1 MTHPSAVDVLY
12 SGSREKRK
20 VIITC
25 AVTGGAPFNPKH
37 PSFPVTP
44 AQIADAALEAEK
56 AGAAIVHM
64 HVRDPATTL
73 GSRDPALFRQL
84 MSRVRDRGVTAV
96 INLTCGD
103 GASFVPD
110 AEDESKAG
118 PGTDMGTVESRIAH
132 VVDLLPEMCSLDVT
146 TQNQIENGHDC
157 VYLNTPRTLRGMA
170 RRFKQLGV
178 KPEIE
183 LFAPG
188 DLLLARQMIDEGLFE
203 APPMFQIVLGVRW
216 GLPSTVETL
225 IYMRS
230 LLPPECVWAAFGIGR
245 MQMPILAQT
254 VLLGGNV
261 RVGLEDNL
269 YLDRG
274 VFATN
279 GQLVERAAMLIETL
293 GEEVAT
299 PDEARSLLGLTGKT
313 GAPPHGAVNGA
324 PDLAAVR

>member
-1 MTHPSAVDVLY
+1 MNDNLTVDELY
-12 SGSREKRK
+12 SGVKTKRK

-25 AVTGGAPFNPKH
+25 AVTGGHSFNPRH

-56 AGAAIVHM
+56 AGAAIIHF
-64 HVRDPATTL
+64 HVRNPETQL
-73 GSRDPALFRQL
+73 GSRDPALFRDML
-84 MSRVRDRGVTAV
+84 NRVRDRGVTAI

-110 AEDESKAG
+110 PLDEARAA
-118 PGTDMGTVESRIAH
+118 PGTDMATVEDRIAH
-132 VVDLLPEMCSLDVT
+132 VAELLPDMCSLDVT
-146 TQNQIENGHDC
+146 TQNQPENGQDS
-157 VYLNTPRTLRGMA
+157 VYMNTPRTLRGMA
-170 RRFKQLGV
+170 KRFQELGV

-188 DLLLARQMIDEGLFE
+188 DLLLARQMMDEGLFD

-216 GLPSTVETL
+216 GLPATVETL

-230 LLPPECVWAAFGIGR
+230 LLPQDCTWAAFGLGR
-245 MQMPILAQT
+245 MQMPLLAQT

-274 VFATN
+274 TFATN
-279 GQLVERAAMLIETL
+279 GSLVERAANIIGLL
-293 GEEVAT
+293 GEDVAT
-299 PDEARSLLGLTGKT
+299 PDDARAMLNLKPRK
-313 GAPPHGAVNGA
+313 A
-324 PDLAAVR
+324 

>member
-1 MTHPSAVDVLY
+1 MNNQITVDELY
-12 SGSREKRK
+12 SGVKAKRK

-25 AVTGGAPFNPKH
+25 AVTGGHSFNAKH

-44 AQIADAALEAEK
+44 QQIADAALEAEK
-56 AGAAIVHM
+56 AGAAIIHF
-64 HVRDPATTL
+64 HVRDPETQL
-73 GSRDPALFRQL
+73 GSRDPALFRDML
-84 MSRVRDRGVTAV
+84 NRVRDRGVSAV

-110 AEDESKAG
+110 PLDESRGG
-118 PGTDMGTVESRIAH
+118 PGTDMGTVEERIVHIAE
-132 VVDLLPEMCSLDVT
+132 LLPEMCSLDVT
-146 TQNQIENGHDC
+146 TQNQVENGHDC

-170 RRFKQLGV
+170 KRFQELGV

-188 DLLLARQMIDEGLFE
+188 DLLLARQMMDEGLFD
-203 APPMFQIVLGVRW
+203 APPMFQIVMGVRW
-216 GLPSTVETL
+216 GLPATVETL

-230 LLPPECVWAAFGIGR
+230 LLPQNCAWAAFGIGR
-245 MQMPILAQT
+245 MQMPLLAQT

-274 VFATN
+274 TFATN
-279 GQLVERAAMLIETL
+279 GSLVERAAKIIDFL

-299 PDEARSLLGLTGKT
+299 PDDARTILNLKSKK
-313 GAPPHGAVNGA
+313 A
-324 PDLAAVR
+324 